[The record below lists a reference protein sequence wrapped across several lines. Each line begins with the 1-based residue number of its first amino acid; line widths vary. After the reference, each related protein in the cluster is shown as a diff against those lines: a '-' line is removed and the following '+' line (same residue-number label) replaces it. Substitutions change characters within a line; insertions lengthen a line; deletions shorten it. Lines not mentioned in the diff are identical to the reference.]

1 MAMPKVDRTKLNTI
15 IADFTQEEKDIVSLV
30 VKKND
35 FVRATKPKVDDADPA
50 TGKAAYVWRMVAFM
64 VSTNPKHHCMPCTAD
79 FDLPAFNNEYKW
91 KCELAQ
97 PMAKE
102 LKRVEDA
109 ILSAIP
115 KTQWAGA
122 IRWGRAFGQL

>member
-1 MAMPKVDRTKLNTI
+1 MAMPKVDRTKLDTN

-35 FVRATKPKVDDADPA
+35 VVRATKPKVKDDEP
-50 TGKAAYVWRMVAFM
+50 TSGKAAYVWRMVAFM
-64 VSTNPKHHCMPCTAD
+64 VSTNPQHHCMPMTAD
-79 FDLPAFNNEYKW
+79 FDLPAFDTNGKW
-91 KCELAQ
+91 KHQIAQ
-97 PMAKE
+97 PMSKE

-109 ILSAIP
+109 ILDAIP
-115 KTQWAGA
+115 KTQWHGA